1 VDDYGDDYGGRIRNS
16 LRVFRI
22 FVVVAARVKHQEK
35 TMGAS
40 SCRCNPLWTK
50 PKRRHKVSSFAFQS
64 WQEARQTVSDM
75 ELDIKAAAALMGE
88 SEKTV
93 YRWIRDQGLPAHR
106 INEQYHF
113 NRAELLEWA
122 TAQGVRVSR
131 AMFAPSEPSATA
143 PAGLA
148 AALAAGGIHYQVA
161 AADKQ
166 TALAAAIGFLPVP
179 DDVDRDLLLDIIL
192 ARESLGSTGLGD
204 GIAIP
209 HVRNPIVMHIPQPL
223 VTLCFLETPVAF
235 DAVDG
240 QPVHT
245 LFTIVCPAIKSHLHL
260 LARLAYALR
269 HPEFA
274 GVIRAR
280 APLATILAAAVVVD
294 HVAPHPPERK
304 AP

>member
-1 VDDYGDDYGGRIRNS
+1 
-16 LRVFRI
+16 
-22 FVVVAARVKHQEK
+22 
-35 TMGAS
+35 
-40 SCRCNPLWTK
+40 
-50 PKRRHKVSSFAFQS
+50 
-64 WQEARQTVSDM
+64 M
-75 ELDIKAAAALMGE
+75 ELDIKAAATLMGV
-88 SEKTV
+88 SEKSV
-93 YRWIRDQGLPAHR
+93 YRWIRDQGLPAHC

-122 TAQGVRVSR
+122 TAQGVRVPS
-131 AMFAPSEPSATA
+131 AMFAPTDLSAAAAT
-143 PAGLA
+143 GLA
-148 AALAAGGIHYQVA
+148 AALVAGGIHYNVP

-166 TALAAAIGFLPVP
+166 AALAAAIGLMPVP

-223 VTLCFLETPVAF
+223 VTLCFLETPIEF

-260 LARLAYALR
+260 LSRLAYALR
-269 HPEFA
+269 HPDFA
-274 GVIRAR
+274 ATIRQR
-280 APLATILAAAVVVD
+280 APQAAILAAAVAVD
-294 HVAPHPPERK
+294 HGSASAAPHPQEGK

>member
-1 VDDYGDDYGGRIRNS
+1 
-16 LRVFRI
+16 
-22 FVVVAARVKHQEK
+22 
-35 TMGAS
+35 
-40 SCRCNPLWTK
+40 
-50 PKRRHKVSSFAFQS
+50 
-64 WQEARQTVSDM
+64 M
-75 ELDIKAAAALMGE
+75 ELDIKAAATLMGV
-88 SEKTV
+88 SEKIV
-93 YRWIRDQGLPAHR
+93 YRWIRGQALPAHC

-122 TAQGVRVSR
+122 TAQGVRVPPE
-131 AMFAPSEPSATA
+131 MFAPTDLSAAA

-148 AALAAGGIHYQVA
+148 AALIAGGIHYNVA

-166 TALAAAIGFLPVP
+166 AALAAAIGLMPVP

-223 VTLCFLETPVAF
+223 VTLCFLATPVAF

-260 LARLAYALR
+260 LSRLAYALR
-269 HPEFA
+269 NSDFA
-274 GVIRAR
+274 EAIRQR
-280 APLATILAAAVVVD
+280 APQAAILAAAAAVD
-294 HVAPHPPERK
+294 HGGASAAPHPQEGQ
-304 AP
+304 AS

>member
-1 VDDYGDDYGGRIRNS
+1 
-16 LRVFRI
+16 
-22 FVVVAARVKHQEK
+22 
-35 TMGAS
+35 
-40 SCRCNPLWTK
+40 
-50 PKRRHKVSSFAFQS
+50 
-64 WQEARQTVSDM
+64 M

-88 SEKTV
+88 SEKTI

-122 TAQGVRVSR
+122 TAQGVRVSP
-131 AMFAPSEPSATA
+131 AMFAATD
-143 PAGLA
+143 PAAVASGGLA
-148 AALAAGGIHYQVA
+148 SALVAGGIHYNVA

-166 TALAAAIGFLPVP
+166 AALAAAIGLMPVP
-179 DDVDRDLLLDIIL
+179 DEVDRDLLLDIIL

-209 HVRNPIVMHIPQPL
+209 HVRNPIVMHIPRPL
-223 VTLCFLETPVAF
+223 VTLCFLATPVDF

-260 LARLAYALR
+260 LSRLAYALR
-269 HPEFA
+269 HPDFA
-274 GVIRAR
+274 EAIRQR
-280 APLATILAAAVVVD
+280 APPAAILAVAAVID
-294 HVAPHPPERK
+294 HGGASAASRPQEGK

>member
-1 VDDYGDDYGGRIRNS
+1 
-16 LRVFRI
+16 
-22 FVVVAARVKHQEK
+22 
-35 TMGAS
+35 
-40 SCRCNPLWTK
+40 
-50 PKRRHKVSSFAFQS
+50 
-64 WQEARQTVSDM
+64 M
-75 ELDIKAAAALMGE
+75 ELDIKAAAALMGV
-88 SEKTV
+88 SEKKV

-122 TAQGVRVSR
+122 TAQGVLVPSK
-131 AMFAPSEPSATA
+131 MFAPDDLSSAA

-148 AALAAGGIHYQVA
+148 AALAAGGIHYHVA

-166 TALAAAIGFLPVP
+166 AALAAAIGRMPLPA
-179 DDVDRDLLLDIIL
+179 DVDRDLLLDIIL

-223 VTLCFLETPVAF
+223 VSLCFLETPVAF

-245 LFTIVCPAIKSHLHL
+245 LFTMVCPAIKSHLHL

-269 HPEFA
+269 HADFA
-274 GVIRAR
+274 GAIRQR
-280 APLATILAAAVVVD
+280 APQAAILAAAVVVD
-294 HVAPHPPERK
+294 HGAPHPPEGK